1 MTTVDLAFKRKL
13 DRIIGGELHSY
24 CFQCGACVGDC
35 PTARYSERFNPR
47 RIMLMCILGRHEE
60 LLRADAVIWE
70 CTNCYNCLERCPQD
84 VRPAE
89 VIVALKNLCRER
101 GAQPEKIGF
110 MVSSVEKTG
119 LTGKVTPAINKIRA
133 DLGLEPV
140 KPQPV
145 KEILA
150 LLGRPGGKGEGGGKG
165 GGAKKAKKGGR
176 P

>member
-1 MTTVDLAFKRKL
+1 MTTVDLTFKKKL

-60 LLRADAVIWE
+60 LLQKDSMIWE

-101 GAQPEKIGF
+101 GTQPEKIKY
-110 MVSSVEKTG
+110 MVTAVEKSG
-119 LTGKVTPAINKIRA
+119 LTGKVTPAINKIRE
-133 DLGLEPV
+133 DLGLAPV

-145 KEILA
+145 KEILT
-150 LLGRPGGKGEGGGKG
+150 LLGREK
-165 GGAKKAKKGGR
+165 GAKEQGPGARKPKGKKKGSGS
-176 P
+176 